1 MTTLIKEK
9 RKVSPNTPIKK
20 ASKIGDPIIFDTSW
34 HLEVIAEREAMKN
47 KRYLSHEQVL
57 ARLDNL

>member
-1 MTTLIKEK
+1 MTTLTKEK
-9 RKVSPNTPIKK
+9 RKVSANTPIKK

-47 KRYLSHEQVL
+47 KKYVSQEDMRIFINSL
-57 ARLDNL
+57 